1 MIDYAKYLAP
11 IPNSGFNCNGCGNPI
26 EKRVAFSAHVRIAA
40 RFTVK
45 YVRGMAP
52 LKIMPAKKNNT

>member
-26 EKRVAFSAHVRIAA
+26 EKGGLFCACADCGAIYCQICTGDGTFENHACE
-40 RFTVK
+40 K
-45 YVRGMAP
+45 E
-52 LKIMPAKKNNT
+52 